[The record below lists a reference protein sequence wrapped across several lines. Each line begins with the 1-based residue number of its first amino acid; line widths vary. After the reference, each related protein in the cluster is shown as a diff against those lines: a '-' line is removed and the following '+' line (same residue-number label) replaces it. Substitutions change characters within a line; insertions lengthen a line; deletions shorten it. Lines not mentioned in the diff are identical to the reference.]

1 MAINLTT
8 NLEAFYKLDDVNDS
22 SGNGN
27 TLTNNGDVQFTSGKI
42 GNAAE
47 FNGSNYLRNDSLT
60 FTNYTQLTIAGWV
73 RFTDQATEPRNVIS
87 TGQSGD
93 NGVGLGIYGDL
104 GGDGGRV
111 HFVPFNETEITV
123 AAQPDVWYHFAIIGE
138 ESEGSGTYKFYVN
151 NQLIDTV
158 SDISWFDS
166 SDKNGLFIGRSN
178 EGQNALGLVDAV
190 GIWNRA
196 LNDSEI
202 AALYN
207 EGNGL
212 EEFSSLTE
220 GSSFSVK
227 IEGKTKFFGKVKFA

>member
-1 MAINLTT
+1 MAVNLTT

-47 FNGSNYLRNDSLT
+47 FDG
-60 FTNYTQLTIAGWV
+60 TNFLQFEDLNID
-73 RFTDQATEPRNVIS
+73 TDQPTSIS
-87 TGQSGD
+87 VWLKQSSQNSTPMVFGQDGIANISIRD
-93 NGVGLGIYGDL
+93 NGFIGIYSGALGVRTTDVIATFGD
-104 GGDGGRV
+104 
-111 HFVPFNETEITV
+111 
-123 AAQPDVWYHFAIIGE
+123 WYHVVVVAGE
-138 ESEGSGTYKFYVN
+138 TVKVYVN
-151 NQLIDTV
+151 NVLKL
-158 SDISWFDS
+158 DINESVTFVVPEQQ
-166 SDKNGLFIGRSN
+166 GFIGG
-178 EGQNALGLVDAV
+178 EGRGEFDGQIDAV

-212 EEFSSLTE
+212 EEFSSLTD

-227 IEGKTKFFGKVKFA
+227 IEGNTKFFGKVKFA